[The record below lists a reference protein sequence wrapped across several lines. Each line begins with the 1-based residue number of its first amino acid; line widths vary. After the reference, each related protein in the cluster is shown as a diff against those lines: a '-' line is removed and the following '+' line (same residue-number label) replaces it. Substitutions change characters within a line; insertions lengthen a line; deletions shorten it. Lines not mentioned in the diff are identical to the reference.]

1 MAAAAAVA
9 SPSALPLR
17 PSLRGLHSSPLW
29 RAMRNV
35 TGNTAAPHSQRNA
48 PPRPSMAATP
58 TPTPQFA
65 HAQPG
70 APQLSRTP
78 PPPPTGGRGAALH
91 PAFAAPGSSRLGRV
105 LRVLFLIWVAN
116 LAWTVHKLQ
125 PPEMSEEQQRRLQLE
140 RAQKRAAR
148 WRSPQDDLFIRHN
161 LDDISKLFDE
171 LQRTLAARHAAL
183 QVPVPF
189 HYLMTVAA
197 LEAGLKARMVA
208 QFNRV
213 IEARPLPPGASEPKE
228 NEWSE

>member
-1 MAAAAAVA
+1 MTAAAVA

-35 TGNTAAPHSQRNA
+35 TGNTAHSRNA
-48 PPRPSMAATP
+48 PPRPGMATTP

-70 APQLSRTP
+70 APQLSRMQP

-91 PAFAAPGSSRLGRV
+91 PAFAAPGSSTRLGRV
-105 LRVLFLIWVAN
+105 LRVLFVLWWAHV
-116 LAWTVHKLQ
+116 AWTVYGMRA
-125 PPEMSEEQQRRLQLE
+125 PEMSEEQQRRLQLE

-161 LDDISKLFDE
+161 LDRVNVHFDKV
-171 LQRTLAARHAAL
+171 QRTLLERHAITQKPL
-183 QVPVPF
+183 PF
-189 HYLMTVAA
+189 DGLLTISV
-197 LEAGLKARMVA
+197 LEVGIKARLVA
-208 QFNRV
+208 QCNRM
-213 IEARPLPPGASEPKE
+213 IESRPLPPGASEPKE